1 MSCLLPQFKCLP
13 DSFSIHFKTHTSSQ
27 PSKYREPIFFRT
39 QCSATVTT
47 TVLDIPSLESHS
59 NSVAANRP
67 WSTSA
72 STSTAVLDLE
82 KFHLPSLEAHSSSAA
97 TNRPWTY
104 IGAIGPPAEANFEAT
119 LPTETL
125 LTSEEAVI
133 AAAAAEAVT
142 LARTAAKVA
151 KDAAMMFSH
160 HNSTKSDIKSTV
172 LPSEADNSLFERP
185 HLAQL
190 RETEQAG
197 IVRELESAESEIESD
212 SEEPTPEEL
221 ELLQAEA
228 SKSIAVRS
236 SRQPERK
243 ARRARA
249 AERTS
254 ASVVSVKSG
263 STSKKKTCFFT
274 RYRLLRPIA
283 LFERNYQLFQTSHC
297 KRRTGVFRRD
307 TGPIKIR
314 KTLQG
319 AYRTLWW

>member
-1 MSCLLPQFKCLP
+1 M
-13 DSFSIHFKTHTSSQ
+13 
-27 PSKYREPIFFRT
+27 
-39 QCSATVTT
+39 
-47 TVLDIPSLESHS
+47 LDIPSLESHS